1 MERAIEFLTGSLV
14 MLGVVTCA
22 VQVLLGLTTLI

>member
-1 MERAIEFLTGSLV
+1 MERAIEFIAGSLV

-22 VQVLLGLTTLI
+22 VQILLGLSLLA

>member
-1 MERAIEFLTGSLV
+1 MNRAIEFIAGSLI

-22 VQVLLGLTTLI
+22 VQVLLGFSLVT